1 MVKIYDIMNI
11 TCQNLHHMPYQ
22 PSTYIYPRG
31 DIGFLGWYS
40 MWYRFWHVIF
50 SIYHIKGEAWIS
62 HSNIYIQVYHI
73 KDEAWISHSN
83 ICIYHIKGKAW
94 DEMRNQFWV
103 KYSRM
108 ICLLRIWSCDVITKP
123 HYKTAILCKYH
134 ASWMLIDIIV
144 GKDEREN
151 VQIIHK
157 Y

>member
-94 DEMRNQFWV
+94 DVRWDEKSILSKIFKDDMFIEDLVMWR
-103 KYSRM
+103 
-108 ICLLRIWSCDVITKP
+108 
-123 HYKTAILCKYH
+123 HYETTLQN
-134 ASWMLIDIIV
+134 SDIM
-144 GKDEREN
+144 
-151 VQIIHK
+151 
-157 Y
+157 